1 MLCLEALCFGNAR
14 DIGVTGFGLV
24 AGFAENLEVVGF
36 VIAAEGQGDDVINVP
51 SLARV
56 DPLSA
61 PCAGTRLIEEQG

>member
-24 AGFAENLEVVGF
+24 ASFAEDLEIFGF
-36 VIAAEGQGDDVINVP
+36 VIAAEGQRDDVINVP

-61 PCAGTRLIEEQG
+61 QCAGSGSVEEQG

>member
-14 DIGVTGFGLV
+14 DIGEVRLGLV
-24 AGFAENLEVVGF
+24 AGSAEDLEVGGF

-56 DPLSA
+56 DPLGTS
-61 PCAGTRLIEEQG
+61 CAGARSIKEQR